1 MLKVKQTKNMANLSS
16 NMEDYLEAISIASAQ
31 NGAARVKDIRTLMN
45 VKTPS
50 VSGALQVLAKQG
62 LVTHERYGRVQ
73 LTKAG
78 QVIACEVKKR
88 HVTISS
94 FLKDIVGVS
103 QSAAE
108 IDACKIEHVLSKE
121 TFKKLME
128 FMQKI
133 KDQQAK

>member
-1 MLKVKQTKNMANLSS
+1 MLKVKQTKNMTNLSS
-16 NMEDYLEAISIASAQ
+16 NMEDYLEAISIASAPS
-31 NGAARVKDIRTLMN
+31 GAARVKDIRTLMN

-78 QVIACEVKKR
+78 EAIAAEVKKK
-88 HVTISS
+88 HSVIST
-94 FLKDIVGVS
+94 FLRDMVGVS
-103 QSAAE
+103 QSVAE
-108 IDACKIEHVLSKE
+108 IDACKMEHILSKE

-128 FMQKI
+128 FM
-133 KDQQAK
+133 AKQSKQ

>member
-1 MLKVKQTKNMANLSS
+1 MLKVKQTKNMTNLSS

-31 NGAARVKDIRTLMN
+31 SGAARVKDIRTLMN

-73 LTKAG
+73 LTKTGEA
-78 QVIACEVKKR
+78 IAAEVKKK
-88 HVTISS
+88 HSVISA
-94 FLKDIVGVS
+94 FLRDMVGVS
-103 QSAAE
+103 QSVAE
-108 IDACKIEHVLSKE
+108 IDACKMEHILSKE

-128 FMQKI
+128 FM
-133 KDQQAK
+133 AKQSKQ

>member
-1 MLKVKQTKNMANLSS
+1 MLKVKQTKNMTNLSS

-31 NGAARVKDIRTLMN
+31 SGAARVKDIRTLMN

-78 QVIACEVKKR
+78 EVIAAEVKKK
-88 HVTISS
+88 HSVISA
-94 FLKDIVGVS
+94 FLRDMVGVS
-103 QSAAE
+103 QSVAE
-108 IDACKIEHVLSKE
+108 IDACKMEHILSKE

-128 FMQKI
+128 FMARQSK
-133 KDQQAK
+133 Q

>member
-1 MLKVKQTKNMANLSS
+1 MLKVKQTKNMTNLSS
-16 NMEDYLEAISIASAQ
+16 NMEDYLEAISIASSQ
-31 NGAARVKDIRTLMN
+31 SGTARVKDIRTLMN

-78 QVIACEVKKR
+78 EVIAAEVKKK
-88 HVTISS
+88 HSVISI
-94 FLKDIVGVS
+94 FLRDVVGVS
-103 QSAAE
+103 QSVAE

-128 FMQKI
+128 FT
-133 KDQQAK
+133 AKQTTP

>member
-1 MLKVKQTKNMANLSS
+1 MLKVKQTKNMINLSS

-31 NGAARVKDIRTLMN
+31 SGAARVKDIRTLMN

-73 LTKAG
+73 LTKTG
-78 QVIACEVKKR
+78 ELIAAEVKKK
-88 HVTISS
+88 HSVIST
-94 FLKDIVGVS
+94 FLRDVVGVS
-103 QSAAE
+103 QNVAE

-121 TFKKLME
+121 TFKKLVE
-128 FMQKI
+128 FMAKQK
-133 KDQQAK
+133 KP

>member
-1 MLKVKQTKNMANLSS
+1 MLKVKQTKNMTNLSS

-31 NGAARVKDIRTLMN
+31 SGAARVKDIRTLMN

-78 QVIACEVKKR
+78 EAIAAEVKKK
-88 HVTISS
+88 HAVISA
-94 FLKDIVGVS
+94 FLRDMVGVS
-103 QSAAE
+103 QSVAE
-108 IDACKIEHVLSKE
+108 IDACKMEHILSKE

-128 FMQKI
+128 FM
-133 KDQQAK
+133 AKQSKQ

>member
-1 MLKVKQTKNMANLSS
+1 MLKVKQTKNMTNLSS

-31 NGAARVKDIRTLMN
+31 SGAARVKDIRTLMN

-73 LTKAG
+73 LTKTGEA
-78 QVIACEVKKR
+78 IAAEVKKK
-88 HVTISS
+88 HSVISA
-94 FLKDIVGVS
+94 FLRDMVGVS
-103 QSAAE
+103 QSVAE
-108 IDACKIEHVLSKE
+108 IDACKMDHILSKE

-128 FMQKI
+128 FM
-133 KDQQAK
+133 AKQSKQ

>member
-1 MLKVKQTKNMANLSS
+1 MLKVKQTKNMTNLSS
-16 NMEDYLEAISIASAQ
+16 NMEDYLEAISIASSQ
-31 NGAARVKDIRTLMN
+31 SGAARVKDIRTLMN

-78 QVIACEVKKR
+78 EVIAAEVKKK
-88 HVTISS
+88 HSVIST
-94 FLKDIVGVS
+94 FLRDMVGVS
-103 QSAAE
+103 QSVAE

-128 FMQKI
+128 FTAKQKMP
-133 KDQQAK
+133 